1 MNIKKVTPEQIEKVK
16 KLLLQECLFLID
28 ETNIKNEE
36 EKIRKILNYIGVHT
50 KEDLELLTELFY
62 IDADEENYLIN
73 KFNKNEDENNIP
85 YNSEYTLDII
95 LKYYQEKEK
104 ENTCRISKDKQKYKN
119 RLNISLKI
127 ILDRK
132 KQEKEYWY
140 NLSNLTPD
148 HMITLWKTF
157 SIYVEKYYHILK
169 ERASII
175 QNIFDEE
182 KLMKQNINKINRMKK
197 ELS

>member
-1 MNIKKVTPEQIEKVK
+1 MDDRKENKKNADYEIFLRDR
-16 KLLLQECLFLID
+16 KL
-28 ETNIKNEE
+28 KY
-36 EKIRKILNYIGVHT
+36 EKIRKRNALHNKFILPIINFI
-50 KEDLELLTELFY
+50 K
-62 IDADEENYLIN
+62 DADEENYLIN

-148 HMITLWKTF
+148 HMITLWK
-157 SIYVEKYYHILK
+157 
-169 ERASII
+169 
-175 QNIFDEE
+175 
-182 KLMKQNINKINRMKK
+182 
-197 ELS
+197 

>member
-119 RLNISLKI
+119 I
-127 ILDRK
+127 
-132 KQEKEYWY
+132 
-140 NLSNLTPD
+140 
-148 HMITLWKTF
+148 
-157 SIYVEKYYHILK
+157 KYILK
-169 ERASII
+169 N
-175 QNIFDEE
+175 NIG
-182 KLMKQNINKINRMKK
+182 
-197 ELS
+197 